1 LNFGKK
7 PKSKIKGQKS
17 KVKIMFSKLIHP
29 QYPTTAL
36 GLEKESAAV
45 VQLQKAGR
53 GQFRLRRAATIDLP
67 DYLLNPSF
75 DEKNI
80 SDSKEFT
87 EALSELT
94 ISAGLGRQRK
104 WSVSLPEATTRSVVM
119 TMETK
124 PSSRNELEEVLQWKT
139 ERAFGASYDE
149 LRVSRNKLSA
159 DIKGQERYLLVGIK
173 NSVLAEYE
181 SIFETLGWHT
191 GLILPRHFG
200 ESRWLEMMTEKKT
213 DEDSLLISSHNAG
226 FTAVLISNAQ
236 PVVIRSVFCEDDY
249 DDELYRFLLYCR
261 DRVFEKDTTTPRSLQ
276 SFLLVGHGFTRERV
290 KQLVNETLD
299 TKPRALDADDVGLV
313 NLLSSR
319 MAFNEVAAA
328 AGMATMAW

>member
-1 LNFGKK
+1 
-7 PKSKIKGQKS
+7 
-17 KVKIMFSKLIHP
+17 MFSKLINP

-80 SDSKEFT
+80 VDPKEFA
-87 EALSELT
+87 EVLSELT
-94 ISAGLGRQRK
+94 MSAGLGRQRK
-104 WSVSLPEATTRSVVM
+104 WSVALPEAATRSVVM

-124 PSSRNELEEVLQWKT
+124 PSSRSESEEVLRWKT
-139 ERAFGASYDE
+139 ERAFGAGYNE
-149 LRVSRNKLSA
+149 LRISRNKLSP
-159 DIKGQERYLLVGIK
+159 DNKGQERYLAIGIK
-173 NSVLAEYE
+173 NDILAEYE
-181 SIFETLGWHT
+181 SVFETLGWHT
-191 GLILPRHFG
+191 GLVLPRHFG

-236 PVVIRSVFCEDDY
+236 PAVIRSVFCEDDF
-249 DDELYRFLLYCR
+249 DDELYRFLLFCR
-261 DRVFEKDTTTPRSLQ
+261 DRVFDKDTSTTPRSLQ
-276 SFLLVGHGFTRERV
+276 SFLLVGHGFTKERV
-290 KQLVNETLD
+290 KQLVSETLD